1 MKHTLIAFVSILL
14 LGTMI
19 AQAQKVSEEQA
30 LQIAEKFFNSTSLK
44 SKSLDPS
51 SKKQA
56 TTPHIVGT
64 TLTPTSGEPALYVV
78 ANEGNGYVLVS
89 AEESTSKAVLAY
101 SDAPLPASE
110 EDYPE
115 PMKYWLEEYARQ
127 VEFLRQQGTSPQK
140 GLSNAAQGA
149 VVVAPL
155 LGETEWNQ
163 DAPYNNY
170 CPVKGEEICPAG
182 CTATALAQIM
192 RFYQWPKQG
201 TGKIEYEWYN
211 TFLEADFSK
220 STYRWDLMKD
230 NYDVEV
236 SSQESQDAVAKL
248 MSDIGLALKM
258 DYDPSGSGAY
268 NKDIPHVL
276 VDNFGYDKGIVYAER
291 PTGESGYVKGD
302 SWDQMLCKELD
313 EGRPI
318 FYSGGGHS
326 FVCDGYDSEGY
337 FHFNFGWGG
346 YCNGWFV
353 TIAIKPDDGS
363 KGYTNQAVVYTH
375 IQPDGGGFPYL
386 HLSNGGWTWSSSYGI
401 MSIFDV
407 TVENAL
413 CIENNLSGKRVYTT
427 PTTMDIEGFKNASA
441 DFKSALNTVSTLKL
455 EDGSYTMWP
464 VCRVQGAS
472 EWQRPQS
479 ASTTYVR
486 DHFDVTVLDEVVTI
500 DYPDEFSDE
509 NFKYKFVG
517 DTEVAITKWLQ
528 ESGPREITYPSTVEY
543 KGKTYP
549 ITTIEWGGAPSY
561 SITKVTIPA
570 SIKSIGE
577 SAFYEKK
584 TLNTVVFE
592 EGSCLQE
599 ICSSAFARCIGLTHI
614 DLPESLEII
623 GSSSFSG
630 CENLQSI
637 HIPKHVKQ
645 IEDGAFSE
653 CAAMKSLTFAP
664 DCELEKIGSAFLGC
678 NKLEGDLVFPSE
690 LRECWGGFS
699 SPYITS
705 ADFGQTKLRILAYRE
720 DGLYS
725 WAFNSDCT
733 NLKTLILPPTLKKV
747 GRLSLPLEAF
757 NIPDNVEYIHELNVP
772 KAKFLTI
779 PANCDIA
786 NFTIA
791 KGATVVCM
799 QEEPKCTS
807 LIPARNSND
816 IATLYV
822 PEGSYQAYKNF
833 SRDIGRNTYKITA
846 EIIEMVSNGSEMNVT
861 AQNGEAVIL
870 GKNDAEGAL
879 EIPSTVMVDDGSA
892 EINVSSI
899 GSYAFYGNNA
909 ITSVDIPA
917 NIGGVPS
924 YPTRAAGDDMEGLG
938 EYAFANCSKL
948 NTVIVHWDE
957 PLNISSTVFEGDPL
971 KDMTLIVPKGLVEK
985 YRAAEVWKDF
995 GNITEATVDGVTS
1008 SSFITTTG
1016 ETVYDLQGRPLPQ
1029 SPRKATG
1036 IYIKGN
1042 RKWVILH

>member
-1 MKHTLIAFVSILL
+1 MKHIRKALVAILL
-14 LGTMI
+14 LGAVI

-30 LQIAEKFFNSTSLK
+30 LQIAGKFFSSTQNPKLK
-44 SKSLDPS
+44 KMTAGKPRIL
-51 SKKQA
+51 K
-56 TTPHIVGT
+56 T

-78 ANEGNGYVLVS
+78 GNEGSGYVLVS

-101 SDAPLPASE
+101 SDAPLPATE

-127 VEFLRQQGTSPQK
+127 VEFLRQQGASPRK
-140 GLSNAAQGA
+140 TLTGDVQGA

-155 LGETEWNQ
+155 LGKTEWDQ
-163 DAPYNNY
+163 EEPYNNF
-170 CPVKGEEICPAG
+170 CPMKGEERCPTG
-182 CTATALAQIM
+182 CLATALAQIM

-201 TGKIEYEWYN
+201 AGKIEYEWYN

-230 NYDVEV
+230 NYYEEEY
-236 SSQESQDAVAKL
+236 SQESQDAVAKL

-258 DYDPSGSGAY
+258 NYAPSGSGAY
-268 NKDIPHVL
+268 DEDVPHVL
-276 VDNFGYDKGIVYAER
+276 ADNFGYDKGIVYEKR

-318 FYSGGGHS
+318 YYAGGGHA

-386 HLSNGGWTWSSSYGI
+386 RLSNGGWTWSSSYGI
-401 MSIFDV
+401 MSVFDV

-413 CIENNLSGKRVYTT
+413 CIENNLSGKHIYTT
-427 PTTMDIEGFKNASA
+427 PTTMDIEGFQEKWA

-464 VCRVQGAS
+464 VCRIQGTS

-479 ASTTYVR
+479 NSTTYVR
-486 DHFDVTVLDEVVTI
+486 DYFDVTVVDGVVTI

-517 DTEVAITKWLQ
+517 DAEVSITQWLQ
-528 ESGPREITYPSTVEY
+528 ESGSREITYPSTVEY

-549 ITTIEWGGAPSY
+549 ITMIDWNGAPPY

-570 SIKSIGE
+570 SVKCINTT
-577 SAFYEKK
+577 FREKK

-592 EGSCLQE
+592 EGSCLRE
-599 ICSSAFARCIGLTHI
+599 IGSSAFARCIGLTHI

-637 HIPKHVKQ
+637 HIPKHVKR

-653 CAAMKSLTFAP
+653 CAALKSLTFAP
-664 DCELEKIGSAFLGC
+664 DCELEIIGSAFGNC

-690 LRECWGGFS
+690 LRECWGHFM

-705 ADFGQTKLRILAYRE
+705 ADFGNTKLRILACRE

-725 WAFNSDCT
+725 SAFTADCT
-733 NLKTLILPPTLKKV
+733 NLKTLILPPTLKKI
-747 GRLSLPLEAF
+747 GGLSLPLEAF
-757 NIPDNVEYIHELNVP
+757 NIPDNVEYIQELNVP

-791 KGATVVCM
+791 KGATVVCL

-816 IATLYV
+816 ITTLYV

-833 SRDIGRNTYKITA
+833 SRDIGRSTYKITA
-846 EIIEMVSNGSEMNVT
+846 EIIEMLPETDMNMS
-861 AQNGEAVIL
+861 AKNGEAFIL
-870 GKNDAEGAL
+870 GQNDAEGVL
-879 EIPSTVMVDDGSA
+879 ELPSTVVVEDGTA
-892 EINVSSI
+892 ELNVTSI
-899 GSYAFYGNNA
+899 ASYAFYGNNA
-909 ITSVDIPA
+909 ITCVDIPA
-917 NIGGVPS
+917 SIGGVS
-924 YPTRAAGDDMEGLG
+924 YPTRAAGNGLEGMG

-957 PLNISSTVFEGDPL
+957 PLSITSTAFEGDPL
-971 KDMTLIVPKGLVEK
+971 KDMTLVVPTGLVEK
-985 YRAAEVWKDF
+985 YRTAEVWKEF
-995 GNITEATVDGVTS
+995 GTITDVPVQGVS
-1008 SSFITTTG
+1008 SPSSFAATG
-1016 ETVYDLQGRPLPQ
+1016 KTIYDLQGRPVL
-1029 SPRKATG
+1029 KTAKG
-1036 IYIKGN
+1036 IYIVGG
-1042 RKWVILH
+1042 RKVVFSH